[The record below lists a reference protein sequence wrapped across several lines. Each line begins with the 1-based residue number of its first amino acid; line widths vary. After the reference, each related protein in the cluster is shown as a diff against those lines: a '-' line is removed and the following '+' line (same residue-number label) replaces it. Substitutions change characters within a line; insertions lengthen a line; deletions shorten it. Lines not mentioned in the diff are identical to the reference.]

1 MGAKRARDEHEGFEE
16 VTRGVYFQEM
26 SVVEPI
32 KNMWCEVEGFLE
44 GCVIL
49 GKSLVPTEGL
59 ATWGES
65 GLGRD
70 HSGID
75 ITPS

>member
-1 MGAKRARDEHEGFEE
+1 MTSVDEA
-16 VTRGVYFQEM
+16 
-26 SVVEPI
+26 I

-59 ATWGES
+59 ATWGEIRAGEGS
-65 GLGRD
+65 LGD
-70 HSGID
+70 Q
-75 ITPS
+75 

>member
-1 MGAKRARDEHEGFEE
+1 ML
-16 VTRGVYFQEM
+16 

-49 GKSLVPTEGL
+49 GISFTPTKGL
-59 ATWGES
+59 ATWGEIRA
-65 GLGRD
+65 GEGPLGGQYR
-70 HSGID
+70 HQLRALGPENMMIR
-75 ITPS
+75 TA